1 MDSPD
6 DKLPTEVQH
15 SEHSQLPGP
24 SRQNGQSSKK
34 GADRALA
41 IIGDQKIEV
50 SEEENRRILRK
61 TDRVILVILVWV
73 YFLQILVRN
82 SLMPSFRLNIWDQ
95 SNEQR
100 INPCWDLA
108 RHMGSKK
115 TRTSAV
121 DNTLSLGLSAQ
132 SPS

>member
-6 DKLPTEVQH
+6 DKRATEVQH
-15 SEHSQLPGP
+15 AEHSQLPGP
-24 SRQNGQSSKK
+24 SLRDGQSSKK

-73 YFLQILVRN
+73 YFLQILVR
-82 SLMPSFRLNIWDQ
+82 F
-95 SNEQR
+95 
-100 INPCWDLA
+100 
-108 RHMGSKK
+108 
-115 TRTSAV
+115 TS
-121 DNTLSLGLSAQ
+121 
-132 SPS
+132 